1 MPNLEQ
7 DIISTIRRKQK
18 QNIILKQSYFL
29 ITSILSFVGIIY
41 SGFYIADAIAV
52 SGSFQFASLVFYD
65 ISMLSYWKEIS
76 LSIAESFPF
85 FGFALG
91 MSVLTIFFW
100 SLLKNLKVIKDIRF
114 QKTVKEKI
122 GLFLRRCIYFYLL
135 LLKWSLAPLTQK
147 ILMQYG

>member
-1 MPNLEQ
+1 MIKNYNQIMPNLEQ

-85 FGFALG
+85 FGFAWHEC
-91 MSVLTIFFW
+91 FNDF
-100 SLLKNLKVIKDIRF
+100 LLVII
-114 QKTVKEKI
+114 KEFKSYR
-122 GLFLRRCIYFYLL
+122 L
-135 LLKWSLAPLTQK
+135 
-147 ILMQYG
+147 